1 MTREHISIACALN
14 IPMFVAVTKIDIC
27 PPNILK
33 QTRQTLAKLLRAN
46 GKMPYPIK
54 DMSSVVAA
62 ADSIASNRITPV
74 FAMSSVR
81 CVLVC
86 VSLAPLSLTHSSTS
100 PQNPSLSPPPSGLGV
115 DLLRAFV
122 AKVRRSPMRYAP
134 SPLSSPCLA
143 PT

>member
-1 MTREHISIACALN
+1 MGVQVMTREHISIACALN

-54 DMSSVVAA
+54 DLSSVVAA

-81 CVLVC
+81 CVCVLCVC
-86 VSLAPLSLTHSSTS
+86 VSRTSLPHPHLPLPPKPL
-100 PQNPSLSPPPSGLGV
+100 SLSPPQRPGG
-115 DLLRAFV
+115 RPPAR
-122 AKVRRSPMRYAP
+122 VRGQGAAVPP
-134 SPLSSPCLA
+134 I
-143 PT
+143 